1 MTELELQAQVADY
14 IRLKYPSVIFHS
26 DFGSGIKL
34 TMGQAIRQKRLNG
47 GRRSW
52 PDMFIAEPKVRHTT
66 DGEWGIKLGWA
77 QLDDGT
83 DYYAMMF
90 AGLMI
95 ELKKAGTRIYRKDG
109 RLVSDAHIRE
119 QFDMLEQLRRRGYAA
134 EFACGFDE
142 AKKIIDEYLGGPE
155 AEKVEF

>member
-52 PDMFIAEPKVRHTT
+52 PDMFIAEPKVKTVDRSTNT
-66 DGEWGIKLGWA
+66 
-77 QLDDGT
+77 QRF
-83 DYYAMMF
+83 YS
-90 AGLMI
+90 GLFI

-119 QFDMLEQLRRRGYAA
+119 QFDMLEQLRQRGYMA

-142 AKKIIDEYLGGPE
+142 AKEIIDEYLGGPAIE
-155 AEKVEF
+155 EVEF